1 MLLISYSPS
10 PIFPQT
16 MLTLSKKTDYALISL
31 AYLAGRE
38 GLLASAR
45 QIASAADLPLP
56 LLMQI
61 LKTLHQHGILHS
73 TRGVKGGYCL
83 APGAEAVSL
92 LALIRI
98 VDGEPEASPEL
109 SGTSN
114 PAPLRL
120 RSGHAAACGFANQG
134 PLVAMHQKLLQFLE
148 QVKVLDVIRPG
159 RRIDVPVEAVRL
171 CSPRAMRLIDQI
183 KGPVR
188 LGSSTQLGAGQ
199 PVVSTEELLTTTGS
213 AGLI

>member
-1 MLLISYSPS
+1 
-10 PIFPQT
+10 

-31 AYLAGRE
+31 AYLAGQ
-38 GLLASAR
+38 GGGLASAR

-73 TRGVKGGYCL
+73 TRGVKGGYRL

-92 LALIRI
+92 LTLIRM
-98 VDGEPEASPEL
+98 VDGEPDASPQ
-109 SGTSN
+109 T
-114 PAPLRL
+114 
-120 RSGHAAACGFANQG
+120 AACGFASQG
-134 PLVAMHQKLLQFLE
+134 GTPTRSDELRGFADSGPGYPPLVAMHRKLLQFLE
-148 QVKVLDVIRPG
+148 QVKVFDVIRPG

-171 CSPRAMRLIDQI
+171 IDQI

-188 LGSSTQLGAGQ
+188 LGRPVLGFA
-199 PVVSTEELLTTTGS
+199 
-213 AGLI
+213 

>member
-1 MLLISYSPS
+1 
-10 PIFPQT
+10 

-38 GLLASAR
+38 GGLASAR
-45 QIASAADLPLP
+45 QIASAADLPLA

-61 LKTLHQHGILHS
+61 LKTLHQHGILRS

-83 APGAEAVSL
+83 TPGAEAISL

-98 VDGEPEASPEL
+98 VDGEPE
-109 SGTSN
+109 T
-114 PAPLRL
+114 
-120 RSGHAAACGFANQG
+120 AACGFASKGRNPARSDELRVRADSSASHP
-134 PLVAMHQKLLQFLE
+134 PLVAMHRKLMQFLE
-148 QVKVLDVIRPG
+148 QVKVFDVIRPG

-171 CSPRAMRLIDQI
+171 IDQI

-188 LGSSTQLGAGQ
+188 LGR
-199 PVVSTEELLTTTGS
+199 PVLAATGS